1 MNSED
6 VGNVFPALATHAAP
20 LNQPEESGWKDESQ
34 REPAAVASTPAFDD
48 SLVDAYSRA
57 VTGAVGRVSPSVV
70 NIEVHQ
76 AAGRTRSGEPRERSG
91 GGSGFVFTPDGLIL
105 TNSHVVHEARRISV
119 TLMDG
124 RRMPATAIGDDP
136 ASDLAVVR
144 VDGPGLTA
152 AALGDSQ
159 QLRVGQLVVAIG
171 NPYGFQSTVTAGVVS
186 ALGRSLRS
194 YSGRLIDDVVQTDA
208 ALNPGNSG
216 GPLVDAAGRV
226 MGVNTATILPAQGIC
241 FAIGINTAKF
251 VASRLLRDGRIRR
264 SYIGVSAQTVP
275 VHRRVVRFYDL
286 PKESGALVLSVE
298 ENSPAKR
305 AGLRDGDVIV
315 ALEGKPVAG
324 VDDLHRVLT
333 DIPAGVSCSL
343 AVLRYTDKL
352 ELKIVPEEAK

>member
-1 MNSED
+1 MNLEE
-6 VGNVFPALATHAAP
+6 VGSVFSALSARPASV
-20 LNQPEESGWKDESQ
+20 NQPEASGWGDESQ
-34 REPAAVASTPAFDD
+34 RGPAAGSAAAED
-48 SLVDAYSRA
+48 SLLDAYSRA

-76 AAGRTRSGEPRERSG
+76 AASRTRAGEPRRG

-105 TNSHVVHEARRISV
+105 TNSHVVHEARRIEV
-119 TLMDG
+119 TLADG
-124 RRMPATAIGDDP
+124 RRMPASAIGDDP

-144 VDGPGLTA
+144 VDEPGLTA

-194 YSGRLIDDVVQTDA
+194 YSGRLIDDVIQTDA

-216 GPLVDAAGRV
+216 GPLVDSAGRV
-226 MGVNTATILPAQGIC
+226 IGVNTATILPAQGIC

-286 PKESGALVLSVE
+286 VKESGALVLSVE

-315 ALEGKPVAG
+315 ALEGHPVAG
-324 VDDLHRVLT
+324 VDDLHRVLA
-333 DIPAGVSCSL
+333 DIRAGASCSL
-343 AVLRYTDKL
+343 TVLRHTEKL